1 MNKYAVTY
9 ARAAANLHAP
19 LVTVETHIAPGLPRF
34 TLVGLPETA
43 VRESKDR
50 VRSAIIQNQFTFP
63 VGRITVSLAP
73 ADLPK
78 AGAGFDLAIAIGILV
93 ASKQLAC
100 KDLADYELF
109 GELALSGELRHC
121 PRLFPAIV
129 HSKSGGRACVIP
141 IDNADEAAL
150 VNHPRLYAAPN
161 LLAVCEHLTGIAS
174 LLPQA
179 MKTPTAPEE
188 PHYNLQD
195 ILGHTQAKRA
205 LMIAATGGHSL
216 LMSGPPGSGKSMLA
230 NRLPGILP
238 LLNHA
243 DALTVASIQSL
254 SNRFD
259 PTTFAQRP
267 FRAPH
272 HSASG
277 VAIVGGGSTPRPGE
291 ISLAHHGVLF
301 LDELPEFNRN
311 VLESL
316 REPLE
321 SRAINIARAGY
332 QITFPADF
340 QLIAAMNPC
349 PCGHLT
355 NPQQDC
361 YCSPDQVKRYQS
373 RISGPLLDRI
383 DLHIAIYTTPI
394 NTSEKNTGP
403 KSSVIRE
410 QVAAAQTT
418 QYQRQGK
425 LNAALNTQDLN
436 MAQMCTKDAQSLL
449 QDAHKK
455 MGFSWRVYHRLL
467 KIAQTLA
474 DLAQSP
480 HILPEHLHEA
490 LSYRP
495 QID

>member
-19 LVTVETHIAPGLPRF
+19 LVTIETHISPGLPRF

-50 VRSAIIQNQFTFP
+50 VRSAIIQNKFNFP

-78 AGAGFDLAIAIGILV
+78 SGAVFDLAIAVGILV
-93 ASKQLAC
+93 ASKQLRC
-100 KDLADYELF
+100 EHLSDYELF
-109 GELALSGELRHC
+109 GELALSGDLRHC

-129 HSKSGGRACVIP
+129 HSKSGGRACMVP
-141 IDNADEAAL
+141 TENADEAAL

-161 LLAVCEHLTGIAS
+161 LLTVCEHLTGITP
-174 LLPQA
+174 LPPQA
-179 MKTPTAPEE
+179 RKTPASPTE
-188 PHYNLQD
+188 PNNNLQD
-195 ILGHTQAKRA
+195 ILGHAQAKRA
-205 LMIAATGGHSL
+205 LTIAATGGHSL

-238 LLNHA
+238 LLNNN

-259 PTTFAQRP
+259 PNTFAQRP

-272 HSASG
+272 HSASS

-321 SRAINIARAGY
+321 NRAINIARAGY

-394 NTSEKNTGP
+394 NTAEKNTGP
-403 KSSVIRE
+403 QSSVVRE
-410 QVAAAQTT
+410 QVAAAQTR
-418 QYQRQGK
+418 QYARQEK
-425 LNAALNTQDLN
+425 LNAALTSQDLN
-436 MAQMCTKDAQSLL
+436 TEQICSKDAQRLL
-449 QDAHKK
+449 QAAHKK
-455 MGFSWRVYHRLL
+455 IGFSWRVYHRVL
-467 KIAQTLA
+467 KIAQTIA

-480 HILPEHLHEA
+480 HIQPEHLHEA